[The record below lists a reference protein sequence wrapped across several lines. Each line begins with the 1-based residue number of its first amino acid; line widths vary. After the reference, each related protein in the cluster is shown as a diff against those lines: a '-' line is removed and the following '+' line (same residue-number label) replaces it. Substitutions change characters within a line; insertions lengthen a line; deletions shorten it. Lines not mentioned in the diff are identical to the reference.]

1 MTTAIQNLTE
11 AKINQELQR
20 IDHRIAVLVGQDA
33 AQRRQTITTL
43 TGILCTLERI
53 GLIDHAKVR
62 ELCAK
67 AQACD
72 TQCLIQGESA
82 RQDQGFP

>member
-1 MTTAIQNLTE
+1 MTTAIQNLTK
-11 AKINQELQR
+11 AQIDQELQR

-43 TGILCTLERI
+43 TGILCTLARL
-53 GLIDHAKVR
+53 GLIDDAKVR

-72 TQCLIQGESA
+72 MECLIQGENA